1 MKERDDEMKIQN
13 FGTSGINP
21 YKRQMNKIDAT
32 NKSLNKTAD
41 KIEISTTAKEMQ
53 QIPAQRQARVDELKL
68 QVENGTYKAN
78 PYELA
83 NSIYNFYFK
92 N

>member
-1 MKERDDEMKIQN
+1 MKIQN
-13 FGTSGINP
+13 FGTAGINP
-21 YKRQMNKIDAT
+21 YKRQMNKLDSA
-32 NKSLNKTAD
+32 NKSVNNSAD

-53 QIPAQRQARVDELKL
+53 QIPAQRQARIDELKL
-68 QVENGTYKAN
+68 QVENGTYKVN
-78 PYELA
+78 PYEVA